1 MPNRKSNR
9 LQHHDYSQAGY
20 YFVTLC
26 TQNRKELFGAIIDSQ
41 MITNAAGGMV
51 RKTWNELPIFYH
63 GIQIDQFQVM
73 PNHIHGIIVVV
84 GDGPR
89 AVPHEPRPLPDGQP
103 QGVVPT
109 LSLSNVIHRF
119 KTLTTK
125 LYIQGVHKKGWQPFN
140 AKLWQRS
147 FYDHVIRDEQSLHD
161 VREYIQYN
169 PLNWESDENNPANG
183 LKPEPVTRH

>member
-89 AVPHEPRPLPDGQP
+89 AVPHEP
-103 QGVVPT
+103 
-109 LSLSNVIHRF
+109 
-119 KTLTTK
+119 
-125 LYIQGVHKKGWQPFN
+125 
-140 AKLWQRS
+140 
-147 FYDHVIRDEQSLHD
+147 
-161 VREYIQYN
+161 
-169 PLNWESDENNPANG
+169 
-183 LKPEPVTRH
+183 